1 MQPNWSA
8 LLPVTRLNLDNIMFV
23 CVIGVISGAE
33 AWARSMSTLTQV
45 VCTSAVHR
53 VA

>member
-8 LLPVTRLNLDNIMFV
+8 LLPVTRLNLDHIIVV
-23 CVIGVISGAE
+23 CVIGVIGGAD

-45 VCTSAVHR
+45 VCTSAVHG